1 MVSALE
7 KIGHLEYA
15 EVELSVL
22 LGVDVQVRFSD
33 ASI

>member
-22 LGVDVQVRFSD
+22 LDVDVQVRVSD
-33 ASI
+33 API